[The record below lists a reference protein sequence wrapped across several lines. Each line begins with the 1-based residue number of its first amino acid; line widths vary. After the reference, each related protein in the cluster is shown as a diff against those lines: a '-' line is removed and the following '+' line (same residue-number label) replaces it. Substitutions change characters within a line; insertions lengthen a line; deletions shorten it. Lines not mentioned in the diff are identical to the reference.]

1 MYKTHI
7 SKMKKNHLLT
17 FNGGEL
23 ATSLK
28 LRNNFVV
35 NTKGG
40 NNESQD
46 F

>member
-1 MYKTHI
+1 MYETHI
-7 SKMKKNHLLT
+7 SKMKKNSSIDISV
-17 FNGGEL
+17 
-23 ATSLK
+23 TSLK